1 MANFINYV
9 NECADEL
16 LRKVTW
22 PTWNELQNSTIVVL
36 VASVIFALVVF
47 VMDYAFGVNSEDSFF
62 KGILGYIYDIFK

>member
-1 MANFINYV
+1 MAKLINYV

-16 LRKVTW
+16 LHKVTW
-22 PTWNELQNSTIVVL
+22 PTWKELQNSTIVVL

-47 VMDYAFGVNSEDSFF
+47 LMDYTFGVNSEDSFF